1 MTPEPAVHLS
11 EEAIYD
17 VLIGLSSADTD
28 ANLAVCGLCRDDLEA
43 LRSELQVFNETALAW
58 CKARP
63 AKCLCVRPKG
73 QIRRLLQR
81 MGRMEKVFRPP
92 NNRPVP

>member
-1 MTPEPAVHLS
+1 MTPEPAAHLS

-17 VLIGLSSADTD
+17 VLIGLSSAETN
-28 ANLAVCGLCRDDLEA
+28 AHLVVCALCRGELEA
-43 LRSELQVFNETALAW
+43 LRSELQVFNDTALAW

-63 AKCLCVRPKG
+63 AKCLCGRPKW
-73 QIRRLLQR
+73 QVRRLLQW
-81 MGRMEKVFRPP
+81 MGRMEKVFRLP